1 MRKMALNFIQMI
13 VITRTLGINNYL
25 CAMDYTIDANPCE
38 SINIPSCFTGEI
50 RISTIEPDGTDFQVH
65 LLIDGKMEVID
76 TVSVGGYIPFTPTI
90 TIYSIPFWVTIGTN
104 KMRIV
109 PHPTN
114 TPPDNIIINL

>member
-1 MRKMALNFIQMI
+1 
-13 VITRTLGINNYL
+13 
-25 CAMDYTIDANPCE
+25 MDYIIDATPCE
-38 SINIPSCFTGEI
+38 SINIPSCFAGEI

-114 TPPDNIIINL
+114 VPADNIIINL